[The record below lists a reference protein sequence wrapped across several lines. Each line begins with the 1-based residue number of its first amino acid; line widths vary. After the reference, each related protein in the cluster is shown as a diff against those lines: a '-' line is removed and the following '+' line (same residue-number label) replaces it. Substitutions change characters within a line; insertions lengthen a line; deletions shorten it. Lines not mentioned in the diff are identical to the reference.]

1 MNSDGKD
8 VSVAEVGLLILA
20 SQRGRER
27 WLEAVAGFRFR
38 RSYFQFWLP
47 FCFAVRVSLEG
58 QGIALRL
65 SQCCYLFR
73 GFGVVNLRLPAVL
86 IK

>member
-8 VSVAEVGLLILA
+8 VSVDEVGLLLLA
-20 SQRGRER
+20 SRRGRER
-27 WLEAVAGFRFR
+27 WLEAVVGFQFR

-47 FCFAVRVSLEG
+47 ICFAVRVSLER
-58 QGIALRL
+58 QSIDLWIAT
-65 SQCCYLFR
+65 CCYLLR